1 MSGEFSDVSR
11 CSALL
16 VDEDR
21 FVRKRALKSIET
33 YLNTKGCQ
41 EETVLSL
48 IGGNLANSLNDPVEV
63 NRELSIKV
71 LELFVNVVKD
81 ASILLPSLVPVL
93 LVRLGQ
99 KDITEHSEEIRYA
112 TLNLLYT
119 LVTKVHETSPFLDD
133 YITILQRT
141 FLDPYH
147 EIKKLSCKIAVVL
160 SERKCHRFYQI
171 SESIISPMLSN
182 LTHQHSKVRL
192 ETVLALEKV
201 LLVSQGKLVDNVI
214 SPLTQRLFDSSLA
227 VRQAVI
233 QLIGSWLL
241 DLPDRYSYQTRLL
254 PLLLSGLIDE
264 SDDIRSVTVDLWHR
278 IGLKFEKENEEQL
291 KDKLDFDKGAPFS
304 YPYGCKRPILGCREL
319 IYRSASRL
327 FPGLCKDL
335 SDWQEATRLKAASL
349 MPILILH
356 LEESATQHT
365 QHLITGIGNG
375 FADAISR
382 IPATSGSVALI
393 NTTPFVSFR
402 SALNATD
409 CSIITDN
416 LDIVAFIAQHA
427 NSQVFGSAEVNEAVK
442 IINQL
447 FISTQILGCM
457 ISTKFWWHLLEPC
470 LHRCTESVA
479 PSSLAGHLFLL
490 SGLLYGSPLNQLVD
504 KALNS
509 SPSDTTDASVAA
521 SAPATGAATAAVAA
535 ASNTD
540 DDHDGDN
547 VDCKVNG
554 DTPRDDSHTN
564 NDHENTIINCIQQQ
578 GPLHQIIAYL
588 SQNELI
594 SVMSIPAKA
603 SLLQCVQ
610 VCIKRLE
617 EAIALLRQQQHHH
630 QQQRNNQ
637 EHQEYTLETT
647 KQSNADNETM
657 KDIIQASHDAAWLL
671 VQNTQIRSWLFEI
684 ILGLSSIW
692 PENDSL
698 ITSDFGRAII
708 NSCDKLIQQLAA
720 CHRDCINLS
729 RQNTLTSSSGD
740 DYEMI
745 NTLLTSPATH
755 EDVDRLFYNCMPTL
769 IDRLNEDL
777 KKSMSWHP
785 RSTGLAIL
793 SRCLQLAGPALLIK
807 STPVQQNRT
816 ENTGEECLTH
826 VLDLLQRGCRLDCAP
841 GGDKSPGGTDPLTL
855 AAEAEIRLRGLIVL
869 TKLTENSSVRTALAS
884 PKYLNYCLS
893 KLILPVCIWRAGR
906 TSEAMRKAAVTSLLA
921 ILASAVS
928 INDLSE
934 IVINTRTSNEVEID
948 KWLCE
953 NTSESF
959 NDVIKEVTNNGDI
972 SKNNCDDDDDNNL
985 DKPQQQQQ
993 HKHRSNLPNLSSSLL
1008 SLLLA
1013 RLGSLLDDD
1022 LEGTRSM
1029 ACLCLTIFFNG
1040 LLIPPPLP
1048 ASEIE
1053 LCQSRDNNCHSR
1065 MCSIPNFL
1073 NSSTWIQPVNK
1084 NTDYNDNDN
1093 ARKDHLI
1100 PYCPLPD
1107 SFGDQVYRFYQNFI
1121 KRLNDPKDKI
1131 RLLICE
1137 TINAWIRLI
1146 MPMLTST
1153 TTPTTT
1159 GTNHADTSVQQHL
1172 QLNPVYTAVIEDFL
1186 TNVIIHLDDPNS
1198 QIRAAVSRVILRV
1211 NQFASELVNKA
1222 LIKARSCHRSSLLCD
1237 QLLQFC
1243 RTHT

>member
-1 MSGEFSDVSR
+1 M
-11 CSALL
+11 
-16 VDEDR
+16 
-21 FVRKRALKSIET
+21 
-33 YLNTKGCQ
+33 
-41 EETVLSL
+41 
-48 IGGNLANSLNDPVEV
+48 
-63 NRELSIKV
+63 
-71 LELFVNVVKD
+71 
-81 ASILLPSLVPVL
+81 
-93 LVRLGQ
+93 
-99 KDITEHSEEIRYA
+99 
-112 TLNLLYT
+112 
-119 LVTKVHETSPFLDD
+119 
-133 YITILQRT
+133 
-141 FLDPYH
+141 
-147 EIKKLSCKIAVVL
+147 
-160 SERKCHRFYQI
+160 

-201 LLVSQGKLVDNVI
+201 LLHSQGKLVDNVI
-214 SPLTQRLFDSSLA
+214 PPLTQRLFDSSLA

-233 QLIGSWLL
+233 KLIGSWLL

-304 YPYGCKRPILGCREL
+304 YPYGCKRPILGCRDL
-319 IYRSASRL
+319 VYRSASRL

-365 QHLITGIGNG
+365 QHLLTGIGNG
-375 FADAISR
+375 FADAVSR
-382 IPATSGSVALI
+382 ISSTSGSVSLI
-393 NTTPFVSFR
+393 NTLPFVSFR
-402 SALNATD
+402 SALNATN
-409 CSIITDN
+409 CNVITDN
-416 LDIVAFIAQHA
+416 LDIVAFIAKHA
-427 NSQVFGSAEVNEAVK
+427 NSQIFGSAEVNEAVK

-490 SGLLYGSPLNQLVD
+490 SGLLYGSPLYQLVD
-504 KALNS
+504 KTLNS
-509 SPSDTTDASVAA
+509 SNDIKPNLPSDTTDA
-521 SAPATGAATAAVAA
+521 TAATAA
-535 ASNTD
+535 ASSNID
-540 DDHDGDN
+540 DGDDN

-554 DTPRDDSHTN
+554 DTPRDSHTN
-564 NDHENTIINCIQQQ
+564 NDQDNANTTCAQQ

-617 EAIALLRQQQHHH
+617 EAIALLRHQQQ
-630 QQQRNNQ
+630 QQQRNNE
-637 EHQEYTLETT
+637 EHQEYSLET
-647 KQSNADNETM
+647 KQSNADNAIF
-657 KDIIQASHDAAWLL
+657 KDIIQASYDAAWLL
-671 VQNTQIRSWLFEI
+671 VQDTQIRSWLFEI

-708 NSCDKLIQQLAA
+708 NSCDKSIQHLAA
-720 CHRDCINLS
+720 CHRDCINLNK
-729 RQNTLTSSSGD
+729 QNTLTLSSSSGD
-740 DYEMI
+740 YEVI
-745 NTLLTSPATH
+745 NTSLTSTATP
-755 EDVDRLFYNCMPTL
+755 EDVDRLFYTCMPTL
-769 IDRLNEDL
+769 IDRLNEGL

-807 STPVQQNRT
+807 SSPDQQNRT

-841 GGDKSPGGTDPLTL
+841 GGSYGDKSPGGTDPLTL
-855 AAEAEIRLRGLIVL
+855 AAEAEIRLRGLIIL

-893 KLILPVCIWRAGR
+893 KLILPVCVWRAGR

-921 ILASAVS
+921 ILATAVS
-928 INDLSE
+928 INDLSD
-934 IVINTRTSNEVEID
+934 IVINSRTSNEVEID
-948 KWLCE
+948 KWLWE
-953 NTSESF
+953 NTNESF
-959 NDVIKEVTNNGDI
+959 NEVIKELTNNNDI
-972 SKNNCDDDDDNNL
+972 SKNYDYDNTL
-985 DKPQQQQQ
+985 EKEKSVHHQPQRQQPR
-993 HKHRSNLPNLSSSLL
+993 HRSNLPNLSSSLL

-1040 LLIPPPLP
+1040 LLIPTPPSLASSPPPPL
-1048 ASEIE
+1048 ASEGE
-1053 LCQSRDNNCHSR
+1053 LCQSRDNNSHS
-1065 MCSIPNFL
+1065 MSSISDFL
-1073 NSSTWIQPVNK
+1073 TSSTWIQPVNK
-1084 NTDYNDNDN
+1084 NNDHDN
-1093 ARKDHLI
+1093 VRKDHLS

-1121 KRLNDPKDKI
+1121 KRLNDSKDKI

-1146 MPMLTST
+1146 MPVLTST
-1153 TTPTTT
+1153 TPTTK
-1159 GTNHADTSVQQHL
+1159 GTNHADTSVQHH
-1172 QLNPVYTAVIEDFL
+1172 QLNPVYSAVIEDFL
-1186 TNVIIHLDDPNS
+1186 ANVIIHLDDPNS
-1198 QIRAAVSRVILRV
+1198 QIRAAVSRVILRM

-1222 LIKARSCHRSSLLCD
+1222 LIKAKSCHRSSLLCD
-1237 QLLQFC
+1237 QLLLFC
-1243 RTHT
+1243 RMHAHTQT

>member
-1 MSGEFSDVSR
+1 MKHHHSSMITLQYFKGLSWTRITRSR
-11 CSALL
+11 NCL
-16 VDEDR
+16 
-21 FVRKRALKSIET
+21 
-33 YLNTKGCQ
+33 
-41 EETVLSL
+41 
-48 IGGNLANSLNDPVEV
+48 
-63 NRELSIKV
+63 
-71 LELFVNVVKD
+71 
-81 ASILLPSLVPVL
+81 
-93 LVRLGQ
+93 
-99 KDITEHSEEIRYA
+99 
-112 TLNLLYT
+112 
-119 LVTKVHETSPFLDD
+119 
-133 YITILQRT
+133 
-141 FLDPYH
+141 
-147 EIKKLSCKIAVVL
+147 
-160 SERKCHRFYQI
+160 I

-393 NTTPFVSFR
+393 NTSPFVSFR

-521 SAPATGAATAAVAA
+521 SAAAAAATAAS
-535 ASNTD
+535 SNTD
-540 DDHDGDN
+540 DDGDNN

-554 DTPRDDSHTN
+554 DTPRDDDSHTN
-564 NDHENTIINCIQQQ
+564 NDHENTNINCIQQQ
-578 GPLHQIIAYL
+578 GPLHQIIGYL

-617 EAIALLRQQQHHH
+617 EAIALLRQQQ

-647 KQSNADNETM
+647 KQSNADNGTI
-657 KDIIQASHDAAWLL
+657 KDNIIQASYDAAWLL

-729 RQNTLTSSSGD
+729 KQNSLTSSSGD

-769 IDRLNEDL
+769 VQIVTF
-777 KKSMSWHP
+777 H
-785 RSTGLAIL
+785 
-793 SRCLQLAGPALLIK
+793 K
-807 STPVQQNRT
+807 ST
-816 ENTGEECLTH
+816 H
-826 VLDLLQRGCRLDCAP
+826 
-841 GGDKSPGGTDPLTL
+841 
-855 AAEAEIRLRGLIVL
+855 
-869 TKLTENSSVRTALAS
+869 
-884 PKYLNYCLS
+884 
-893 KLILPVCIWRAGR
+893 
-906 TSEAMRKAAVTSLLA
+906 
-921 ILASAVS
+921 
-928 INDLSE
+928 
-934 IVINTRTSNEVEID
+934 
-948 KWLCE
+948 
-953 NTSESF
+953 
-959 NDVIKEVTNNGDI
+959 
-972 SKNNCDDDDDNNL
+972 
-985 DKPQQQQQ
+985 
-993 HKHRSNLPNLSSSLL
+993 
-1008 SLLLA
+1008 
-1013 RLGSLLDDD
+1013 
-1022 LEGTRSM
+1022 
-1029 ACLCLTIFFNG
+1029 
-1040 LLIPPPLP
+1040 
-1048 ASEIE
+1048 
-1053 LCQSRDNNCHSR
+1053 
-1065 MCSIPNFL
+1065 
-1073 NSSTWIQPVNK
+1073 
-1084 NTDYNDNDN
+1084 
-1093 ARKDHLI
+1093 
-1100 PYCPLPD
+1100 
-1107 SFGDQVYRFYQNFI
+1107 
-1121 KRLNDPKDKI
+1121 
-1131 RLLICE
+1131 
-1137 TINAWIRLI
+1137 
-1146 MPMLTST
+1146 
-1153 TTPTTT
+1153 
-1159 GTNHADTSVQQHL
+1159 
-1172 QLNPVYTAVIEDFL
+1172 
-1186 TNVIIHLDDPNS
+1186 
-1198 QIRAAVSRVILRV
+1198 
-1211 NQFASELVNKA
+1211 
-1222 LIKARSCHRSSLLCD
+1222 
-1237 QLLQFC
+1237 
-1243 RTHT
+1243 